1 MKSGVYGG
9 GKPGARRDDGA
20 AAERKAAADDGAV
33 TERKAAAGDGPVTE
47 RKTVADDGLV
57 TERKTAA
64 DDGLAVY
71 IHFPYCRSRCPYCDF
86 FRGILPRDFDEEALL
101 ARYCEDIAYFA
112 GVCGKMRQGERG
124 RRVTSVFFGGGT
136 PSLLSPGAVEEV
148 LEELERHFDIVP
160 GAEISLEANPNTFE
174 REKFLA
180 FRAAG
185 INRLSLGVQALN
197 AADLKFLGRT
207 HGVGDAIAAMELGAA
222 AFPKFSID
230 LIYARPGQKWED
242 WQQEIDLALGFGL
255 RHISLYEL
263 AIEEGTVFARKNVRP
278 ADEEMSL
285 TLYNQTVSYL
295 RSRGLER
302 YEVSN
307 FAASGD
313 DESVHNLAYWRGGDY
328 IGIGEG
334 AHGRLRLWT
343 DGGSEMSEET
353 VTRSAEERSAGE
365 TAEMR
370 NTESLEGARSAGGK
384 PAGNMQLRATVDGR
398 LGDVLTLEERAEELV
413 MMGLRIKEGIDAE
426 RFYRACGIKLF
437 DFLSKKMTKR
447 LAQLD
452 LLCYDDAN
460 IRLTDKGFPLLDEII
475 LELVS

>member
-1 MKSGVYGG
+1 MATDGEENGRREKIAGNGERSGVADEMPGNGG
-9 GKPGARRDDGA
+9 AGNR
-20 AAERKAAADDGAV
+20 AAD
-33 TERKAAAGDGPVTE
+33 ERGGTVGGE
-47 RKTVADDGLV
+47 RCASVARNM
-57 TERKTAA
+57 T

-86 FRGILPRDFDEEALL
+86 FRGILPREFDEAALVS
-101 ARYCEDIAYFA
+101 RYREDIAYFA
-112 GVCGKMRQGERG
+112 RLCGKMRQGGNG

-263 AIEEGTVFARKNVRP
+263 AIEEGTVFARKNVRA

-353 VTRSAEERSAGE
+353 GTRSAEERSAGE

-370 NTESLEGARSAGGK
+370 NTESLEGARSAGGN

-398 LGDVLTLEERAEELV
+398 LGDVLTPEERAEELV

>member
-1 MKSGVYGG
+1 MATDGEENGRREKIAGNGERSGVADEM
-9 GKPGARRDDGA
+9 PGNSGA
-20 AAERKAAADDGAV
+20 GNRAAD
-33 TERKAAAGDGPVTE
+33 ERGGTVGGE
-47 RKTVADDGLV
+47 RCASVARNM
-57 TERKTAA
+57 T

-86 FRGILPRDFDEEALL
+86 FRGILPREFDEAALVS
-101 ARYCEDIAYFA
+101 RYREDIAYFA
-112 GVCGKMRQGERG
+112 RLCGKMRQGGNG

-242 WQQEIDLALGFGL
+242 WQREIDLALGFGL

-353 VTRSAEERSAGE
+353 GTRSAEERSAGE

-370 NTESLEGARSAGGK
+370 NTESLEGAQSVGENPMVRL
-384 PAGNMQLRATVDGR
+384 QLRATVDGR
-398 LGDVLTLEERAEELV
+398 LGDVLTPEERAEELV

>member
-1 MKSGVYGG
+1 MATDGEENGRREKIAGNGERSGVADEMPGNGG
-9 GKPGARRDDGA
+9 AGNR
-20 AAERKAAADDGAV
+20 AAD
-33 TERKAAAGDGPVTE
+33 ERGGTVGGERCAG
-47 RKTVADDGLV
+47 VARNM
-57 TERKTAA
+57 T

-101 ARYCEDIAYFA
+101 ARYREDIAYFA
-112 GVCGKMRQGERG
+112 RLCGKMRQGGNG

-207 HGVGDAIAAMELGAA
+207 HGLGDAIAAMELGAA
-222 AFPKFSID
+222 AVPKFSID

-307 FAASGD
+307 FAVSGD

-370 NTESLEGARSAGGK
+370 NMESLEGARSAGGK

-398 LGDVLTLEERAEELV
+398 LGDVLTPEERAEDIYLYF
-413 MMGLRIKEGIDAE
+413 IKIDI
-426 RFYRACGIKLF
+426 Y
-437 DFLSKKMTKR
+437 
-447 LAQLD
+447 
-452 LLCYDDAN
+452 
-460 IRLTDKGFPLLDEII
+460 
-475 LELVS
+475 

>member
-20 AAERKAAADDGAV
+20 AAECKA
-33 TERKAAAGDGPVTE
+33 
-47 RKTVADDGLV
+47 
-57 TERKTAA
+57 AA

-86 FRGILPRDFDEEALL
+86 FRGILPREFDEGALVS
-101 ARYCEDIAYFA
+101 RYREDIAYFA
-112 GVCGKMRQGERG
+112 GVCGKAPQEEKGGDGLAQMAEVSGR

-136 PSLLSPGAVEEV
+136 PSLLSPGAVEAV

-174 REKFLA
+174 REKFLG

-207 HGVGDAIAAMELGAA
+207 HGVDDAIAAMELGAA

-230 LIYARPGQKWED
+230 LIYARPGQKWDD
-242 WQQEIDLALGFGL
+242 WQKEIDLALGFGL

-263 AIEEGTVFARKNVRP
+263 AIEEGTVFARKNVRA
-278 ADEEMSL
+278 ADEETSL

-307 FAASGD
+307 FAAAAD
-313 DESVHNLAYWRGGDY
+313 YESIHNLAYWRGSDY
-328 IGIGEG
+328 IGVGEG

-343 DGGSEMSEET
+343 DGGSEI
-353 VTRSAEERSAGE
+353 RGE
-365 TAEMR
+365 TG
-370 NTESLEGARSAGGK
+370 TQSAGGN
-384 PAGNMQLRATVDGR
+384 PTGRPQLRATVDGR
-398 LGDVLTLEERAEELV
+398 LGDILTPEERAEELV
-413 MMGLRIKEGIDAE
+413 LMGLRIKEGIDAE

>member
-1 MKSGVYGG
+1 MATDGEENGRREKIAGNGERSGVADEMPGNGG
-9 GKPGARRDDGA
+9 AGNR
-20 AAERKAAADDGAV
+20 AAD
-33 TERKAAAGDGPVTE
+33 ERGG
-47 RKTVADDGLV
+47 TVGGELCASV
-57 TERKTAA
+57 ARNMT

-86 FRGILPRDFDEEALL
+86 FRGILPREFDEAALVS
-101 ARYCEDIAYFA
+101 RYREDIAYFA
-112 GVCGKMRQGERG
+112 RLCGKMRQGGNG

-197 AADLKFLGRT
+197 AVDLKFLGRT

-263 AIEEGTVFARKNVRP
+263 AIEEGTVFARKNVRA

-353 VTRSAEERSAGE
+353 GTRSAEERSAGE

-370 NTESLEGARSAGGK
+370 NTESLERARSAGGN

-398 LGDVLTLEERAEELV
+398 LGDVLTPEERAEELV

>member
-1 MKSGVYGG
+1 MATDGEENGRREKIAGNGERSGVADEMPGNGG
-9 GKPGARRDDGA
+9 AGNR
-20 AAERKAAADDGAV
+20 AAD
-33 TERKAAAGDGPVTE
+33 ERGGTVGGERCAG
-47 RKTVADDGLV
+47 VARNM
-57 TERKTAA
+57 T

-101 ARYCEDIAYFA
+101 ARYREDIAYFA
-112 GVCGKMRQGERG
+112 RLCGKMRQGGNG

-197 AADLKFLGRT
+197 AVDLKFLGRT

-353 VTRSAEERSAGE
+353 GTRSAEERSAEE

-370 NTESLEGARSAGGK
+370 NTESLEGAQSAGGN

-398 LGDVLTLEERAEELV
+398 LGDVLTPEERAEELV

>member
-1 MKSGVYGG
+1 MATDGEENGRREKIAGNGERSGVADEMPGNGG
-9 GKPGARRDDGA
+9 AGNR
-20 AAERKAAADDGAV
+20 AAD
-33 TERKAAAGDGPVTE
+33 ERGGTVGGE
-47 RKTVADDGLV
+47 RCASVARNM
-57 TERKTAA
+57 T

-86 FRGILPRDFDEEALL
+86 FRGILPREFDEAALVS
-101 ARYCEDIAYFA
+101 RYREDIAYFA
-112 GVCGKMRQGERG
+112 RLCGKMRQGGNG

-353 VTRSAEERSAGE
+353 GTRSAEERSAGE

-370 NTESLEGARSAGGK
+370 NTESLEGARSAGGN

-398 LGDVLTLEERAEELV
+398 LGDVLTPEERAEELV

>member
-1 MKSGVYGG
+1 MATDGEENGRREKIAGNGERSGVADEMPGNGG
-9 GKPGARRDDGA
+9 AGNR
-20 AAERKAAADDGAV
+20 AAD
-33 TERKAAAGDGPVTE
+33 ERGGTVGGE
-47 RKTVADDGLV
+47 RCASVARNM
-57 TERKTAA
+57 T

-86 FRGILPRDFDEEALL
+86 FHGILPREFDEAALVS
-101 ARYCEDIAYFA
+101 RYREDIAYFA
-112 GVCGKMRQGERG
+112 RLCGKMRQGGNG

-313 DESVHNLAYWRGGDY
+313 DESVHNLAYWCGGDY

-353 VTRSAEERSAGE
+353 GTRSAEERSAGE

-398 LGDVLTLEERAEELV
+398 LGDVLTPEERAEELI

>member
-1 MKSGVYGG
+1 MATDGEENGRREKIAGNGERSGVADEMPGNGG
-9 GKPGARRDDGA
+9 AGNR
-20 AAERKAAADDGAV
+20 AAD
-33 TERKAAAGDGPVTE
+33 ERGGTVGGERCAG
-47 RKTVADDGLV
+47 VARNM
-57 TERKTAA
+57 T

-86 FRGILPRDFDEEALL
+86 FRGILPREFDEAALVS
-101 ARYCEDIAYFA
+101 RYREDIAYFA
-112 GVCGKMRQGERG
+112 RLCGKMRQGGNG

-197 AADLKFLGRT
+197 AVDLKFLGRT

-353 VTRSAEERSAGE
+353 GTRSAEERSAEE

-370 NTESLEGARSAGGK
+370 NTESLEGAQSAGGN

-398 LGDVLTLEERAEELV
+398 LGDVLTPEERAEELV

>member
-1 MKSGVYGG
+1 M
-9 GKPGARRDDGA
+9 
-20 AAERKAAADDGAV
+20 
-33 TERKAAAGDGPVTE
+33 
-47 RKTVADDGLV
+47 
-57 TERKTAA
+57 
-64 DDGLAVY
+64 
-71 IHFPYCRSRCPYCDF
+71 
-86 FRGILPRDFDEEALL
+86 
-101 ARYCEDIAYFA
+101 
-112 GVCGKMRQGERG
+112 
-124 RRVTSVFFGGGT
+124 
-136 PSLLSPGAVEEV
+136 
-148 LEELERHFDIVP
+148 EELERHFDIVP

-174 REKFLA
+174 REKFLG

-207 HGVGDAIAAMELGAA
+207 HEVDDAIAAMELGAT

-230 LIYARPGQKWED
+230 LIYARPGQKWDD
-242 WQQEIDLALGFGL
+242 WQKEIDLALGFGL

-263 AIEEGTVFARKNVRP
+263 AIEEGTVFARKNVRA
-278 ADEEMSL
+278 ADEETSL

-307 FAASGD
+307 FAAAAD
-313 DESVHNLAYWRGGDY
+313 DESIHNLAYWRGSDY

-343 DGGSEMSEET
+343 DGGSEI
-353 VTRSAEERSAGE
+353 RGE
-365 TAEMR
+365 TGTQSATGRPAGVPAEIQ
-370 NTESLEGARSAGGK
+370 NTKNPAGTRSAGGN
-384 PAGNMQLRATVDGR
+384 PTGRPQLRATVDGR
-398 LGDVLTLEERAEELV
+398 LGDILTPEERAEELV
-413 MMGLRIKEGIDAE
+413 LMGLRIKEGIDAE